1 MGFYKNQSGRPISV
15 THAVNDACVVPPNHY
30 VEIDPRVE
38 RQYDTKRLV
47 QLGVLVRCG
56 TPSNSQKVIRPRE
69 VATKVVSV
77 APSNFA
83 ESLIEYKKN

>member
-15 THAVNDACVVPPNHY
+15 THGIDDACVVPPNHY

-47 QLGVLVRCG
+47 RLGILVRCG
-56 TPSNSQKVIRPRE
+56 TPSSKTNVIRPQE
-69 VATKVVSV
+69 VARKVVSV
-77 APSNFA
+77 APSHFA